1 MEENWRLIHYKVM
14 AEGIKAAFY
23 EGIRQFSE
31 GYPDERFYETLWN
44 SSTAKYEHDLLM
56 DRYNAG

>member
-23 EGIRQFSE
+23 EGINQFDHWYDGMDNE
-31 GYPDERFYETLWN
+31 MWN
-44 SSTAKYEHDLLM
+44 NSAAKYEHDLLM
-56 DRYNAG
+56 DRYNVG